1 MSVDIAVI
9 LQKKITAMK
18 ENDYYGH
25 YKAFVNDLKH
35 NPEQT
40 LQIYCRVHGVVWR
53 RLYDWLR
60 RHHIS
65 LKRIYQTYRGASED
79 AGPDA
84 VNDGSVEFR
93 ELIPKTV
100 ADMWETG
107 LSSPGMTGG
116 IRIDLPS
123 GISISLEECS
133 VAVLT
138 GIINSLTG
146 KEAADVLA

>member
-1 MSVDIAVI
+1 M
-9 LQKKITAMK
+9 
-18 ENDYYGH
+18 
-25 YKAFVNDLKH
+25 
-35 NPEQT
+35 
-40 LQIYCRVHGVVWR
+40 
-53 RLYDWLR
+53 
-60 RHHIS
+60 
-65 LKRIYQTYRGASED
+65 KRIYQTYRGESVD

-93 ELIPKTV
+93 ELIPRTV
-100 ADMWETG
+100 ADMGKTG

-133 VAVLT
+133 VSVLT